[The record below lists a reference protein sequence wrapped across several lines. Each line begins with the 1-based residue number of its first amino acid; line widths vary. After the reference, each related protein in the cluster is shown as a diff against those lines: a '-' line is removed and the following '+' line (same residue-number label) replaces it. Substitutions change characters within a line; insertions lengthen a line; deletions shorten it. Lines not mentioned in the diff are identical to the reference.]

1 MVPSKLPLA
10 NRSPSGEKASVW
22 TSVGCPQKVA
32 RCSPIATSHN
42 QIDTFSVHR
51 HQAPEARYRPHGE
64 NANTNVRSHPSGS
77 RNTMRISCVVVSH
90 NRISPPPNTPPPA
103 IQRPQGENVMTSRR
117 RGRKCLSARDNDFTS
132 CRISGT
138 FALNSAAVNGVSAL
152 RKLSE
157 LKEGVS

>member
-10 NRSPSGEKASVW
+10 NSSPSGEKASVW

-32 RCSPIATSHN
+32 RFSPVATSHN
-42 QIDTFSVHR
+42 RIDTFSVPR

-64 NANTNVRSHPSGS
+64 KANANGRLHPSGS
-77 RNTMRISCVVVSH
+77 KSTMRISCVVVSH
-90 NRISPPPNTPPPA
+90 NRISPIIPPA

-138 FALNSAAVNGVSAL
+138 FALNGCS
-152 RKLSE
+152 
-157 LKEGVS
+157 